1 MLGKCMLL
9 KLLMVVGFVIV
20 LLHVLFF
27 VVTVA
32 LHVLF
37 LAPKLRKKMMKRNSW
52 RHTA

>member
-9 KLLMVVGFVIV
+9 QLLMVVGFVV
-20 LLHVLFF
+20 LLLHVLFF

-37 LAPKLRKKMMKRNSW
+37 LAPKLQKMMMKRNSW
-52 RHTA
+52 HHAA

>member
-9 KLLMVVGFVIV
+9 KLLMVIGFVV
-20 LLHVLFF
+20 LLLHILFF

-37 LAPKLRKKMMKRNSW
+37 LAPKLRKKMMKHNSW